1 MYKFLRIIL
10 KIFMIGVGLIFSL
23 MLMIALIKEYN
34 KPSKA
39 EEAKFISQCQST
51 IMLIETIDFTEDELN
66 STNEINLILF
76 KDNKRI
82 DNYSISEDIYTHG
95 IDGNIPENHRYLMN
109 DNIYTAI
116 LDVTKNVNH
125 IIVEQKNGQKYTL
138 SDFKYKVGYNEDLL
152 DYFPENCLID
162 TCKIDGKIAKRCV
175 VQFMK

>member
-51 IMLIETIDFTEDELN
+51 IMLIETIGFTENELN
-66 STNEINLILF
+66 STNKINLILF
-76 KDNKRI
+76 KDNKSI
-82 DNYSISEDIYTHG
+82 DNYSISEESYEHS
-95 IDGNIPENHRYLMN
+95 IDGTVLENEKYMMD

-116 LDVTKNVNH
+116 SNVTKSANYIV
-125 IIVEQKNGQKYTL
+125 VEQKNGQKYTL

-162 TCKIDGKIAKRCV
+162 TCKIDGKVAKRCV